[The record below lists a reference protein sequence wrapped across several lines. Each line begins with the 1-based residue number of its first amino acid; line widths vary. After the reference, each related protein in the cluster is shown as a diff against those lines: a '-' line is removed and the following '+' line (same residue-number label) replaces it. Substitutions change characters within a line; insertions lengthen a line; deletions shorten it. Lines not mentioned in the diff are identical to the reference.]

1 MNPSG
6 RSGERAREAPRIT
19 STEVKRAL
27 DDPRALCLRL
37 GLADR
42 ARRQRSGLIILCPW
56 HPEKTP
62 SCSVRLVNDGTIAV
76 RCHACGA
83 SGDALSLVAAAR
95 GLDVKRDFPTV
106 LAEAAS
112 VAGLHVA
119 ASDARAG
126 RPALAKTGA
135 AKARRAR
142 HLQPEPKLDDAT
154 FAAMAK
160 VLLAAGRL
168 DDGPIAADVTRYLA
182 RRKLLDVAREDGW
195 AALPPPGEAQA
206 AWARVLRDVFGE
218 PALTLSGLA
227 WRRDGALTLAYPS
240 HRLVIP
246 WRSPDGAVLTLQRRR
261 IDRIAERKY
270 VFPAGRPARW
280 PYGIERLRASSGR
293 AREPVLAI
301 VEGAVD
307 VLAFRW
313 LARRDGFDCVE
324 LGLAGVHS
332 WDAAWARHAGERAVI
347 GLDADQAGHLAVGGI
362 AHDLVLAGVERLER
376 WKPRAGKDW
385 ADTLLDERPA

>member
-1 MNPSG
+1 MNAPD
-6 RSGERAREAPRIT
+6 RPGERARSAPRLT

-42 ARRQRSGLIILCPW
+42 ARRQRGGLMILCPW
-56 HPEKTP
+56 HPEKNP

-95 GLDVKRDFPTV
+95 GLDVKTDFRAV

-119 ASDARAG
+119 ASDARAA
-126 RPALAKTGA
+126 RPPLAKAGA
-135 AKARRAR
+135 ARARRAR
-142 HLQPEPKLDDAT
+142 HLPPEPKLDDAT
-154 FAAMAK
+154 FSAMAA
-160 VLLAAGRL
+160 VVLAAGRL
-168 DDGPIAADVTRYLA
+168 DESPIAADVTRYLA
-182 RRKLLDVAREDGW
+182 RRKLLDVAIEDGW

-206 AWARVLRDVFGE
+206 AWARVLRDLFGA
-218 PALTLSGLA
+218 PALALSGLT
-227 WRRDGALTLAYPS
+227 WERDGELTLAYPK

-270 VFPAGRPARW
+270 VFPAGRPARF
-280 PYGIERLRASSGR
+280 PYGIERLRAWSEHAG
-293 AREPVLAI
+293 EPVLAI

-307 VLAFRW
+307 ALAFRW
-313 LARRDGFDCVE
+313 LARRDRFACIE
-324 LGLAGVHS
+324 LGLAGVQS

-385 ADTLLDERPA
+385 ADTVMEERTA